1 LTQHSRDILLLKG
14 IVDFFN
20 CGRVEL
26 RNNKQGCDFTVNS
39 FSAFENKIIPFFLKY
54 PMQGSKLLN
63 FKDFIKVVEIIKAKE
78 HLTEQG
84 MNKIKEIKSNMNEG
98 RK

>member
-14 IVDFFN
+14 IVNFFN

-26 RNNKQGCDFTVNS
+26 RKNKQGCDFTVNS
-39 FSAFENKIIPFFLKY
+39 LSAFEDIIIPFFLKY
-54 PMQGSKLLN
+54 PLLGSKLLN

-78 HLTEQG
+78 HLTEEG
-84 MNKIKEIKSNMNEG
+84 MSKIKEIKLNMNEG